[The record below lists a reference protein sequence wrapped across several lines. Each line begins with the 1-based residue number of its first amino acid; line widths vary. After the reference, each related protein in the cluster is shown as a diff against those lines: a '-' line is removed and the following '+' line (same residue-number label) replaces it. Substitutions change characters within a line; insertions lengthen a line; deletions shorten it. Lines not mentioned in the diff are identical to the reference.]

1 MWYNVYT
8 VQTML
13 VCCRKG
19 VFMLQTDKITAL
31 YCRLSQEDMQ
41 AGESESIQNQKI
53 ILQRYADEHHFF
65 NTRFFVDDGFSGVS
79 FEREGLQDM
88 LREVKAGHVSTV
100 ITKDLSRLGRNYLK
114 TGELIEIVFPE
125 YEVRYIAINDG
136 VDTASEDNEFTPL
149 RNWFNEFYARDTS
162 KKIRA
167 VKQAKAQR
175 GERVNGEVPYGYIA
189 DPADR
194 NHLLP
199 DPETAH
205 VVKQIFAMYIHG
217 DRICEIQNWL
227 SENKICTVS
236 ELNYQR
242 TGKSR
247 HPRPRPDCKYNWPD
261 KTLYD
266 ILQRRE
272 YLGHTITGKSYK
284 VSYKS
289 KKTKRNPEEKQYF
302 FPNTHEALV
311 DEETFALAQ
320 KRIATRHRPMKSQE
334 IDLFSGLLFCA
345 DCGSKMNIMQGV
357 KTPERKHAYTCGKY
371 RNRSRVGDVCT
382 THYIRKSVLMELV
395 LGDMQRVMSFVKNRE
410 QEFVTAANEYSE
422 QSARKA
428 VERQRKELEKAE
440 ARIGELDI
448 LFRKLYEDNALGR
461 ISDAQFVSLSAGF
474 EDEKNALLPRIVEL
488 KGIIS
493 AVTER
498 STDIKRFLAI
508 TRRYTEINELT
519 YENVHDLIDRILIH
533 DLDKETNTRKIE
545 IFYSFVGKVD
555 SGDSPIENVSYSR
568 QASAQVVSLAQ

>member
-1 MWYNVYT
+1 
-8 VQTML
+8 
-13 VCCRKG
+13 
-19 VFMLQTDKITAL
+19 
-31 YCRLSQEDMQ
+31 
-41 AGESESIQNQKI
+41 
-53 ILQRYADEHHFF
+53 
-65 NTRFFVDDGFSGVS
+65 
-79 FEREGLQDM
+79 
-88 LREVKAGHVSTV
+88 
-100 ITKDLSRLGRNYLK
+100 
-114 TGELIEIVFPE
+114 
-125 YEVRYIAINDG
+125 
-136 VDTASEDNEFTPL
+136 
-149 RNWFNEFYARDTS
+149 
-162 KKIRA
+162 
-167 VKQAKAQR
+167 
-175 GERVNGEVPYGYIA
+175 
-189 DPADR
+189 
-194 NHLLP
+194 
-199 DPETAH
+199 
-205 VVKQIFAMYIHG
+205 
-217 DRICEIQNWL
+217 
-227 SENKICTVS
+227 
-236 ELNYQR
+236 
-242 TGKSR
+242 
-247 HPRPRPDCKYNWPD
+247 
-261 KTLYD
+261 
-266 ILQRRE
+266 
-272 YLGHTITGKSYK
+272 
-284 VSYKS
+284 
-289 KKTKRNPEEKQYF
+289 
-302 FPNTHEALV
+302 
-311 DEETFALAQ
+311 
-320 KRIATRHRPMKSQE
+320 MKSQE